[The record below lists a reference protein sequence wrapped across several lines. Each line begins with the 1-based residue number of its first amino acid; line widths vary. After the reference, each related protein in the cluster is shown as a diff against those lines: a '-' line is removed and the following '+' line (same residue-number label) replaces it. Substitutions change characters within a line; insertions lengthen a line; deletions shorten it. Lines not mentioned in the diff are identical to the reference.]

1 MLLTSSGISL
11 IVGVRARVFALYE
24 DWIAYV
30 MVSVAVPVFSG
41 LLLLRSH
48 MKTFVGTQV
57 DESQ

>member
-11 IVGVRARVFALYE
+11 IVRVRARVFALYE

-48 MKTFVGTQV
+48 MKTFGGTQV